1 MGLVL
6 PMIGAD
12 RVQRRRRATPLGAG
26 VHPEGVSVAAHDESA
41 TAAEPCVVLGE
52 FARLLTGGPEPA
64 LAALRAELG
73 LGSAA
78 LRDAVGTV
86 IAGTVSTSG
95 PTHELPVH
103 GRSGSPLGTL
113 VVSGAV
119 PAQLPVL
126 RTAAAVL
133 GLALAPAVVEDLE
146 ADREALADA
155 LHDGPVQSLVVA
167 RYAADAAARGGDA
180 GLARDALQSAL
191 VELRRFL
198 WHVRPRGSSGFVEA
212 LDQLSAQLTEAGGP
226 AVGLVGDVEAAAALR
241 GAAGVTAY
249 RLVQAVARPDAPAVR
264 VALRRE
270 AGQLVV
276 DVEGGAPLTSPEA
289 LARRAQAH
297 GGDLQTSTGRT
308 RLVLPPP
315 DVRTGS

>member
-1 MGLVL
+1 
-6 PMIGAD
+6 
-12 RVQRRRRATPLGAG
+12 
-26 VHPEGVSVAAHDESA
+26 
-41 TAAEPCVVLGE
+41 
-52 FARLLTGGPEPA
+52 
-64 LAALRAELG
+64 
-73 LGSAA
+73 
-78 LRDAVGTV
+78 
-86 IAGTVSTSG
+86 
-95 PTHELPVH
+95 
-103 GRSGSPLGTL
+103 
-113 VVSGAV
+113 
-119 PAQLPVL
+119 
-126 RTAAAVL
+126 VL
-133 GLALAPAVVEDLE
+133 GLALAPAAVEDLE

-198 WHVRPRGSSGFVEA
+198 WHVRPRGSAGFVEA

-226 AVGLVGDVEAAAALR
+226 PVGLVGDVEAAAALR

-249 RLVQAVARPDAPAVR
+249 RLVQAVARPDAGAVR

-270 AGQLVV
+270 GARLVV
-276 DVEGGAPLTSPEA
+276 DVEGGAAPTSPEP
-289 LARRAQAH
+289 LARRAQAL
-297 GGDLQTSTGRT
+297 GGDLQLSAGRA